1 MPDPFLGRYAS
12 VKLAA
17 ALVENLGS
25 WKISLTGAEI
35 DVSAFG
41 DTWEKKMPGMKGWNA
56 SIVGMFDPADSDGQA
71 ILQAAYL
78 AGTKIQNIRFYIDS
92 TSYWTVASD
101 ESTAYGCYISSM
113 DISHDKAGVAQ
124 ITMNVLGFGKIK
136 LI

>member
-1 MPDPFLGRYAS
+1 MPDPLMGRYAS
-12 VKLAA
+12 IKLAT

-25 WKISLTGAEI
+25 WRLSLTGTEI

-41 DTWEKKMPGMKGWNA
+41 DTWEKKMPGMKGWTANM
-56 SIVGMFDPADSDGQA
+56 VGMYDPADTDGQA
-71 ILQAAYL
+71 VL
-78 AGTKIQNIRFYIDS
+78 ATAWSNGTKVQNIRFYIDS

-101 ESTAYGCYISSM
+101 ESTAYGCYINSI

-124 ITMNVLGFGKIK
+124 VTLNVLGFGKLK